1 MSRYYRDMEELEL
14 TYLAKE
20 LPKGLKNARSKEM
33 LDIYIPSSAKHPDLR
48 IRKIGERREIT
59 KKQPLKE
66 GDASHQLET
75 TIPLTKE
82 EYAEL
87 SELKGK
93 RVEKTRY
100 CYKEGGV
107 SYEIDVFHGGLE
119 GLVLVDI
126 EFDSLEKQKAFT
138 APAWCLA
145 DVTQEKLFAGGMLAG
160 KKYSDIETKLLKF
173 GYKKLRA
180 D

>member
-1 MSRYYRDMEELEL
+1 MEELEL
-14 TYLAKE
+14 TYIAKE
-20 LPKGLKNARSKEM
+20 LPKGFKNARSKEI

-59 KKQPLKE
+59 KKQPVKE

-93 RVEKTRY
+93 WVEKTRY
-100 CYKEGGV
+100 YYEEQGV
-107 SYEIDVFHGGLE
+107 NYEIDVFKGDLE
-119 GLVLVDI
+119 GLVLVDV
-126 EFDSLEKQKAFT
+126 EFDSLEKKAAFV
-138 APAWCLA
+138 APSWCLA
-145 DVTQEKLFAGGMLAG
+145 EVTQEEFIAGGMLCG
-160 KKYSDIETKLLKF
+160 KRYADIENKLQKF
-173 GYKKLRA
+173 GYKKLNAR
-180 D
+180 

>member
-1 MSRYYRDMEELEL
+1 MEELEL

-48 IRKIGERREIT
+48 VRKIGERREIT
-59 KKQPLKE
+59 KKQPVK
-66 GDASHQLET
+66 GTDSSHQLET
-75 TIPLTKE
+75 TIPLTPE
-82 EYAEL
+82 EYTEL
-87 SELKGK
+87 SRLKGK

-100 CYKEGGV
+100 YYQEADV
-107 SYEIDVFHGGLE
+107 EYEIDIFRGDLK
-119 GLVLVDI
+119 GLVLVDV
-126 EFDSLEKQKAFT
+126 EFNSLEKQKAFT

-160 KKYSDIETKLLKF
+160 KRYSDIETKLLKF
-173 GYKKLRA
+173 GYKKLHA